1 MKTGAD
7 NREGHRRALDVWRSL
22 RLRGVLTSREAKMR
36 DTCAQ
41 VKAARELLGWTLLDL
56 GYRAGVSEPTISAF
70 EQTLRTFRPS
80 CVEAIKRA
88 LEAVGVEFIA
98 ETAAALA

>member
-1 MKTGAD
+1 
-7 NREGHRRALDVWRSL
+7 
-22 RLRGVLTSREAKMR
+22 MR
-36 DTCAQ
+36 DTGAQ

-88 LEAVGVEFIA
+88 LEAAGVEFIA
-98 ETAAALA
+98 ENGGGAGVKLRTRAPAKAGKKAGAQ